1 MAKAKHTID
10 LRYNAGLVLANI
22 NFMRPS
28 ADGSA
33 YRLVAHRQNYCCAT
47 KTTHTAF
54 GQKTLIGWL
63 KKNKKH

>member
-33 YRLVAHRQNYCCAT
+33 YRLVAHRQKHCCAT
-47 KTTHTAF
+47 KPTKTAV
-54 GQKTLIGWL
+54 GQKPLFGWL